1 MKRNVNDELGEGV
14 FNLDTSISDSP
25 SWFASLV
32 NQIKEL
38 RAERKN
44 PAAPVQITA
53 EPDPA
58 ALQQFVETSSPLG
71 GLFGEVRDLIR
82 DTFHPRKIE
91 TSVAPVEVEEIW
103 SKPKTGLP
111 RLLSLGVHVLI
122 IVMLLVPWATQR
134 NVTQANPTAVLV
146 YMPSDLV
153 LNLPQT
159 DDQSGGGGGGG
170 KKQLTP
176 PSLGRLPTPSDKQ
189 FVPPDPEPPKNPDP
203 TLIVEPTVV
212 APQLAQLPQVN
223 LLNLGDPAGVVGPP
237 SSGPGVGGGI
247 GTGSG
252 RGVGEGKGPGV
263 GPGEGGGF
271 GGGVFRV
278 GGGVTPPSVIQRIE
292 PQYSEEARKAR
303 YQGTVV
309 LEAIVRKDGT
319 CDILRI
325 VRSLGFGLDE
335 NAIQALKQWRFRPG
349 MRNGVPVD
357 VALNIEVNF
366 NLR

>member
-1 MKRNVNDELGEGV
+1 MKPNVNYEPGEGV
-14 FNLDTSISDSP
+14 FRTGISDAP
-25 SWFASLV
+25 SWFSSLV
-32 NQIKEL
+32 SQIKEL
-38 RAERKN
+38 REERKN
-44 PAAPVQITA
+44 PKTPVQVTAAP
-53 EPDPA
+53 DPE
-58 ALQQFVETSSPLG
+58 ALNQFVETSSPLG
-71 GLFGEVRDLIR
+71 GLFGEIRDLIH

-91 TSVAPVEVEEIW
+91 SSVAPVEVEEIW
-103 SKPKTGLP
+103 SKPRAGLP
-111 RLLSLGVHVLI
+111 RLLSLAVHVLI
-122 IVMLLVPWATQR
+122 VTLALVPWASSSR
-134 NVTQANPTAVLV
+134 NLPKVNETAVLV

-153 LNLPQT
+153 LNLPLT
-159 DDQSGGGGGGG
+159 DDKSGGGGGGG
-170 KKQLTP
+170 KQQLTP
-176 PSLGRLPTPSDKQ
+176 PSLGKLPKAADKQ
-189 FVPPDPEPPKNPDP
+189 FVPPDPEPPKNLDP
-203 TLIVEPTVV
+203 ELIVEPTVV
-212 APQLAQLPQVN
+212 APQLAQLPQIN

-247 GTGSG
+247 GTGQG

-271 GGGVFRV
+271 GGGVFKV
-278 GGGVTPPSVIQRIE
+278 GGGVTPPTVIQRIE